1 MIGPEGTV
9 YEKGVFNIKI
19 QIPERYPF
27 QPPTM
32 TFATQIYHPNIDN
45 GGRICLDILNLPPKV
60 RDMATSLRGMEAGIG
75 SESLSTSLARAVAP
89 TGHVYTFDFHE
100 QRAASAREDFEKT
113 GLSSL
118 VTVVGVPL
126 GNFELDWLIH
136 TSDVI
141 FSRALRDQQQ
151 VFLFIR

>member
-1 MIGPEGTV
+1 MEA
-9 YEKGVFNIKI
+9 VFAL
-19 QIPERYPF
+19 
-27 QPPTM
+27 
-32 TFATQIYHPNIDN
+32 TFLISQ
-45 GGRICLDILNLPPKV
+45 G
-60 RDMATSLRGMEAGIG
+60 DMATSLCKMEAGIG

-151 VFLFIR
+151 VKARLKLMDRERACEDCTCRGG